1 MIKTSSNWFHVN
13 LILNP
18 LHFVIQKWSHMKFSY
33 LPLERKLVLIY
44 LMMKIS
50 QSHISLIQYQIHQPV
65 INFQHRLN
73 TMCGSYISM
82 GNILS
87 QIKVFLMNSIAI
99 KTHVENPRSRLVY
112 AKGIDTIEHILK
124 IFAPY
129 LIKSDL

>member
-1 MIKTSSNWFHVN
+1 MIKTSSTWFHVN

-50 QSHISLIQYQIHQPV
+50 QSHISLIQYQIHKPV